1 MAQNLAT
8 QMVTGTEPESAQ
20 PVIANPLTSPNLF
33 RESNYNPKVTLGM
46 LENIFGYSR
55 QTFINWEKE
64 AEEAEA
70 SGKTITTP
78 KIKATIEK
86 HPKFSRLNKRLYT
99 VEDVRKLWQY
109 FRSSGKLPSPASLPT
124 SIAVWSNKGGVGKSF
139 LSKELASILSILMGY
154 KVLLVDCDLQAD
166 CTLLFN
172 CDQKF
177 EGLAP
182 ENISLQPTIRD
193 IVGWEDVNGA
203 KYKAKIDEAIIP
215 LSPTLSI
222 IPSDDDL
229 AYIDLDLRFHDE
241 ETRLKNIEAFTQDL
255 RTRFDYDIV
264 IFDCPPNIGEF
275 VHNVLFAADRLLVP
289 VEIEA
294 KCLHTI
300 SRVVRH
306 LNLIGEHHENY
317 RFEKIVAVP
326 NKFQAFQTLHQQ
338 ALTRL
343 KELFGNDILSRT
355 SLLQQVAAVGKSDER
370 KQALFMGPFS
380 SDKEFNIPIVKRF
393 SNAMWNLA
401 HEILDVKPHKELF
414 SDSPVDE

>member
-1 MAQNLAT
+1 MAESLAG
-8 QMVTGTEPESAQ
+8 QESPAFESRNSHLNETEAQ
-20 PVIANPLTSPNLF
+20 QQVKY
-33 RESNYNPKVTLGM
+33 RESNYNPHVTLSM

-64 AEEAEA
+64 ADEAIKA
-70 SGKTITTP
+70 DRPLTTP
-78 KIKATIEK
+78 HIRAKIEK
-86 HPKFSRLNKRLYT
+86 HPKYSRLNKRLYS
-99 VEDVRKLWQY
+99 VEDVRTIWQ
-109 FRSSGKLPSPASLPT
+109 FLRESGKAPTIDLPT

-139 LSKELASILSILMGY
+139 LSKELAAMLSTLMGF

-177 EGLAP
+177 EALAEDVP
-182 ENISLQPTIRD
+182 LQSTVRD
-193 IVGWEDVNGA
+193 IIGWEDMDGN
-203 KYKAKIDEAIIP
+203 KYKAKVEDCLIN
-215 LSPTLSI
+215 LSPTLSV

-229 AYIDLDLRFHDE
+229 AYIDLDLRYQKE
-241 ETRLKNIEAFTQDL
+241 GVERLSNIEHLLSDL
-255 RTRFDYDIV
+255 YSRFDYDIV

-275 VHNVLFAADRLLVP
+275 VHNVLWACDRLLVP

-300 SRVVRH
+300 NRVFRH
-306 LNLIGEHHENY
+306 LNLIGQHQENY
-317 RFEKIVAVP
+317 RFEKIVAAP
-326 NKFQAFQTLHQQ
+326 NKYHAFQTLHQQ
-338 ALTRL
+338 AMIRL
-343 KELFGNDILSRT
+343 KELYGSNILSKT
-355 SLLQQVAAVGKSDER
+355 SVLQHVAAVGKSDER

-401 HEILDVKPHKELF
+401 HELLDLKPVKELF
-414 SDSPVDE
+414 SDLPVQ